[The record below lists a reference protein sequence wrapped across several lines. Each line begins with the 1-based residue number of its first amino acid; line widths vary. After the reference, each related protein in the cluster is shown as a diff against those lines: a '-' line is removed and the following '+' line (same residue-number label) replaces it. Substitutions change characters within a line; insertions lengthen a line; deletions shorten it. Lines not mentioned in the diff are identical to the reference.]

1 MSDLRIERTPDLSQP
16 VRSVADGQ
24 RQGDQHER
32 KDSRRDSEPRP
43 GSEELA
49 IALTEDGNTSIKA
62 TLEEDEAG
70 QPVVRVVNTK
80 SGETLA
86 LLTPE
91 ELRQLAEET
100 GLPVGMLLQVAS

>member
-1 MSDLRIERTPDLSQP
+1 MSDLRIAGTPDPSQP
-16 VRSVADGQ
+16 VRSIGDGR
-24 RQGDQHER
+24 RQSDEHER
-32 KDSRRDSEPRP
+32 DDSRRDLEPRP

-49 IALTEDGNTSIKA
+49 IALTEDGNMSIAA

-70 QPVVRVVNTK
+70 QPVVRVVNTE

-100 GLPVGMLLQVAS
+100 GLPVGMLLQAAS

>member
-1 MSDLRIERTPDLSQP
+1 MS
-16 VRSVADGQ
+16 
-24 RQGDQHER
+24 
-32 KDSRRDSEPRP
+32 
-43 GSEELA
+43 
-49 IALTEDGNTSIKA
+49 IAA

-70 QPVVRVVNTK
+70 QPVVRVVNTE

-100 GLPVGMLLQVAS
+100 GLPVGMLLQAAS